1 MNMQFQCVLNQ
12 FVIKILQ
19 LETLMLNHIEKK
31 HVFLF
36 IIFCLKW
43 IFKTPKL
50 WDIFW
55 KIAYTDVFFVNNN
68 IDNCIFLINVS
79 FIFLFSQE
87 TNRLESLW
95 KCKQILVLLL
105 TGKVTAGIRINF
117 IGRYF
122 WTWTDPIRFEYR
134 LILSILVQHLVKCET
149 YSFNVITIINK

>member
-1 MNMQFQCVLNQ
+1 M
-12 FVIKILQ
+12 
-19 LETLMLNHIEKK
+19 KK
-31 HVFLF
+31 TRLFIYNFLF
-36 IIFCLKW
+36 EMDIQNSKTLRYILKNSIYKWFFKIITL
-43 IFKTPKL
+43 T
-50 WDIFW
+50 
-55 KIAYTDVFFVNNN
+55 TVFS
-68 IDNCIFLINVS
+68 LLNVS

>member
-1 MNMQFQCVLNQ
+1 MQFQCVLNQ
-12 FVIKILQ
+12 FDVKILQ

-43 IFKTPKL
+43 IFKTPKTL
-50 WDIFW
+50 RYILKNSIYKCFF
-55 KIAYTDVFFVNNN
+55 KIITLTTVFS
-68 IDNCIFLINVS
+68 LLNVS

-122 WTWTDPIRFEYR
+122 WTWTDPLDLNI
-134 LILSILVQHLVKCET
+134 V
-149 YSFNVITIINK
+149 

>member
-12 FVIKILQ
+12 FDVKILQ

-31 HVFLF
+31 TRLFIYNFLF
-36 IIFCLKW
+36 EMDTQNSKTLRYILKNSIYKCFFKIITL
-43 IFKTPKL
+43 T
-50 WDIFW
+50 
-55 KIAYTDVFFVNNN
+55 TVFS
-68 IDNCIFLINVS
+68 LLNVS

-122 WTWTDPIRFEYR
+122 WTWTDPLDLNI
-134 LILSILVQHLVKCET
+134 V
-149 YSFNVITIINK
+149 

>member
-1 MNMQFQCVLNQ
+1 MVSQKANYIYLWRINDIYFNCNINMQFQCVLNQ

-43 IFKTPKL
+43 SFKTPKL
-50 WDIFW
+50 WNIFW
-55 KIAYTDVFFVNNN
+55 KIAYTNVFFKIITLTTV
-68 IDNCIFLINVS
+68 FSLLNVS

-122 WTWTDPIRFEYR
+122 WTWTDPLDLNI
-134 LILSILVQHLVKCET
+134 V
-149 YSFNVITIINK
+149 

>member
-1 MNMQFQCVLNQ
+1 MSQKANYIYLWRINDIYFNCNMNMQFQCVLNQ

-19 LETLMLNHIEKK
+19 LETLMLNHIKK
-31 HVFLF
+31 NHVFLF

-43 IFKTPKL
+43 IFKTPKTL
-50 WDIFW
+50 RYILKNSIYKCFF
-55 KIAYTDVFFVNNN
+55 KIITLTTVFS
-68 IDNCIFLINVS
+68 LLNVS

-122 WTWTDPIRFEYR
+122 WTWTDPLDLNI
-134 LILSILVQHLVKCET
+134 V
-149 YSFNVITIINK
+149 

>member
-1 MNMQFQCVLNQ
+1 MVSQKANYIYLWRINDIYFNCNMNMQFQCVLNQ

-31 HVFLF
+31 NTSLYLF
-36 IIFCLKW
+36 IFCLKW

-55 KIAYTDVFFVNNN
+55 KIAYTDVFFK
-68 IDNCIFLINVS
+68 IITLTTVS

-122 WTWTDPIRFEYR
+122 WTWTDPLDLNI
-134 LILSILVQHLVKCET
+134 V
-149 YSFNVITIINK
+149 

>member
-50 WDIFW
+50 
-55 KIAYTDVFFVNNN
+55 
-68 IDNCIFLINVS
+68 
-79 FIFLFSQE
+79 
-87 TNRLESLW
+87 
-95 KCKQILVLLL
+95 
-105 TGKVTAGIRINF
+105 
-117 IGRYF
+117 
-122 WTWTDPIRFEYR
+122 
-134 LILSILVQHLVKCET
+134 
-149 YSFNVITIINK
+149 